1 MNLFEEVP
9 IGTVLYGVHES
20 YYYDESSAAPYP
32 QYVITEEVV
41 CNHFEYKYKEVMTSD
56 GKTPREYR
64 AKDIGTKVFLTRDE
78 AVAKA
83 EKMADA
89 YDLKWMKHDKKPMRR
104 PWRTDQ

>member
-1 MNLFEEVP
+1 MNLFEEIP
-9 IGTVLYGVHES
+9 IGTVLYGVHEN
-20 YYYDESSAAPYP
+20 YYYEGGSSCPKME
-32 QYVITEEVV
+32 YVIAEEVV
-41 CNHFEYKYKEVMTSD
+41 KFHYEHKYKEVMTSD
-56 GKTPREYR
+56 GRTPREYR